1 MSSTMSSMMS
11 SMTSSMNRA
20 RVAGTFLFG
29 LLALAGC
36 APHASERKPASRLTE
51 AQRDT
56 ALARSSLPG
65 AATVGRALDLS
76 GQGAARATQ
85 LDSVTRR

>member
-1 MSSTMSSMMS
+1 
-11 SMTSSMNRA
+11 MTPRRLSRLLLMPLA
-20 RVAGTFLFG
+20 

-36 APHASERKPASRLTE
+36 GRHATETKPASRLTE

-65 AATVGRALDLS
+65 ASTVGRALDVS
-76 GQGAARATQ
+76 GQGAGHAAQ
-85 LDSVTRR
+85 VDSLTR